1 MGTAA
6 VSTNRGLMARAIP
19 CGAALA
25 MLLMASA
32 CSREPD
38 LATMLSTGEPVG
50 SRAPAQAPP
59 APSAGCPNDAVHA
72 AQPRPA
78 NT

>member
-1 MGTAA
+1 
-6 VSTNRGLMARAIP
+6 MARAIP

-25 MLLMASA
+25 MLLMAGA
-32 CSREPD
+32 CSQEPD
-38 LATMLSTGEPVG
+38 LATMLSTGEPAG
-50 SRAPAQAPP
+50 GRAPAAQSQPTP
-59 APSAGCPNDAVHA
+59 AAGCPNDAVHA